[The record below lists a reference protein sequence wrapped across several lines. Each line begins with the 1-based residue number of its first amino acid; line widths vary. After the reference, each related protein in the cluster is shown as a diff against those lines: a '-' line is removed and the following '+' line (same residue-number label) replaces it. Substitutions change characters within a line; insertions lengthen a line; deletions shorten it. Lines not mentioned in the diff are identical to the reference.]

1 MEKKSK
7 RVTKTGNNMS
17 SEGTTDE
24 KGNKVD
30 YMTEFGL
37 FVGSYKQFPNK
48 TILTTPSQNL
58 SYDVKKSLDKVVEK
72 NSKKSVGGCWGKS
85 KK

>member
-1 MEKKSK
+1 MNKNT
-7 RVTKTGNNMS
+7 RVTKTDTNMPDT
-17 SEGTTDE
+17 GTTDE

-72 NSKKSVGGCWGKS
+72 NSKKSVGNCWGKS
-85 KK
+85 KTK

>member
-1 MEKKSK
+1 MPD
-7 RVTKTGNNMS
+7 T
-17 SEGTTDE
+17 GTTDE

-48 TILTTPSQNL
+48 TILATPSQNL
-58 SYDVKKSLDKVVEK
+58 SYDVKKTLDKVVEK
-72 NSKKSVGGCWGKS
+72 NSKKSVGNCWGKS
-85 KK
+85 KTK

>member
-1 MEKKSK
+1 MKKNT
-7 RVTKTGNNMS
+7 RVTKTNTNMPDT
-17 SEGTTDE
+17 GTTDE

-72 NSKKSVGGCWGKS
+72 SVGSCWGKS

>member
-1 MEKKSK
+1 MKKNT
-7 RVTKTGNNMS
+7 RVTKTNTNMPDT
-17 SEGTTDE
+17 GTTDE

-58 SYDVKKSLDKVVEK
+58 SYDVKKSLDKVVGK
-72 NSKKSVGGCWGKS
+72 NSKKSVGSCWGKS

>member
-1 MEKKSK
+1 M
-7 RVTKTGNNMS
+7 TKTNTNMPDT
-17 SEGTTDE
+17 GTTDE

-72 NSKKSVGGCWGKS
+72 NSKKSVGSCWGKS

>member
-1 MEKKSK
+1 
-7 RVTKTGNNMS
+7 MS
-17 SEGTTDE
+17 NERLTDE
-24 KGNKVD
+24 KGRPLD

-37 FVGSYKQFPNK
+37 FCGAYKQFPNR

-58 SYDVKKSLDKVVEK
+58 SYDVKKSLDKVAEK
-72 NSKKSVGGCWGKS
+72 NAKKTVGGCWGKS

>member
-1 MEKKSK
+1 M
-7 RVTKTGNNMS
+7 TKTNTNMPDT
-17 SEGTTDE
+17 GTTDE

-72 NSKKSVGGCWGKS
+72 NSKKSVGSCWGKF

>member
-1 MEKKSK
+1 MKKSK

-58 SYDVKKSLDKVVEK
+58 SYNVKKSLDKVVEK